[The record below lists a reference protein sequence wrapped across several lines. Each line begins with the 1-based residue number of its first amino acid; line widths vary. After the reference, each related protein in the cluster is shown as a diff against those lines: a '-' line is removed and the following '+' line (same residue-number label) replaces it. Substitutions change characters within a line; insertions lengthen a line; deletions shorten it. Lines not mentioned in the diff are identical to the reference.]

1 MLLSILFSCSS
12 DQRFSLHLTEINF
25 GCSLIVKTHR
35 EIRTGLKIACRFLNF
50 EIVYIYIETAF
61 LFLFVLNM
69 KRKRNYDNLMLLV
82 M

>member
-25 GCSLIVKTHR
+25 GCPLLVKTHR

-50 EIVYIYIETAF
+50 EIVYIETAF
-61 LFLFVLNM
+61 LFLFCFEYEKKAEL
-69 KRKRNYDNLMLLV
+69 
-82 M
+82 